1 MIADT
6 FGEEY
11 EIPSRP
17 ARENPTMSSQVW
29 DLDVDNMGNIWFT
42 DEIQNALWRFSN
54 DTKSFEMIAVPEKLP
69 YSVYGGR

>member
-1 MIADT
+1 MITDT

-11 EIPSRP
+11 EIPSWP

-42 DEIQNALWRFSN
+42 DEIQNAL
-54 DTKSFEMIAVPEKLP
+54 
-69 YSVYGGR
+69 